1 MGNTAPIMEAKGKID
16 YGLTNDY
23 MFRAILQKSRKTL
36 IGLASALLHLNPED
50 IRDIEIT
57 NPIILGESINAKTFI
72 LDVNILL
79 NNSRMLNLEMQ
90 VNNLHNWENR
100 SLCYLCSDFSQL
112 NKGDAYEDI
121 KPVINIGILDYTLF
135 EDAPEFYA
143 EFELL
148 NKKTHRRY
156 SDKLGISV
164 LDLTQIDMASD
175 EDKTYGIDTW
185 AAVFKAKTW
194 EELRMAVQSNEYM
207 KDAAETLYELNSDET
222 IRQQCE
228 ARRRAEIEEKHM
240 QDKLKKLEEDK
251 ENLTREKNELT
262 KEKTELHIKLKN
274 EISETEKWKAKYEQ
288 LLAVQAE
295 KKN

>member
-50 IRDIEIT
+50 IKEIEIT

-175 EDKTYGIDTW
+175 EDKAFGIDTW

-251 ENLTREKNELT
+251 ENLTREK
-262 KEKTELHIKLKN
+262 TELHIKLQ
-274 EISETEKWKAKYEQ
+274 TEKESNQLLTTEAQKWKAKYEQ
-288 LLAVQAE
+288 LLAAQSRN
-295 KKN
+295 KN

>member
-36 IGLASALLHLNPED
+36 IGLASSLLHLNPED

-175 EDKTYGIDTW
+175 EDKAFGIDTW

-251 ENLTREKNELT
+251 ENLTREKNEL
-262 KEKTELHIKLKN
+262 HIKLQ
-274 EISETEKWKAKYEQ
+274 TEKESNQLLTTEAQKWKAKYEQ
-288 LLAVQAE
+288 LLAAQSRN
-295 KKN
+295 KN

>member
-1 MGNTAPIMEAKGKID
+1 MGNTAPIMEATGKID
-16 YGLTNDY
+16 YGMTNDY

-50 IRDIEIT
+50 IKDIEIT

-135 EDAPEFYA
+135 EDTPEFYA

-175 EDKTYGIDTW
+175 EDKAYGIDTW
-185 AAVFKAKTW
+185 ATVFKAKTW

-240 QDKLKKLEEDK
+240 QDKMKKLEE
-251 ENLTREKNELT
+251 EA
-262 KEKTELHIKLKN
+262 
-274 EISETEKWKAKYEQ
+274 EKWKAKYEQ
-288 LLAVQAE
+288 LLAAQSE

>member
-36 IGLASALLHLNPED
+36 IGLASSLLHLNPED
-50 IRDIEIT
+50 IKKIEIT

-148 NKKTHRRY
+148 NK
-156 SDKLGISV
+156 
-164 LDLTQIDMASD
+164 Q
-175 EDKTYGIDTW
+175 TW
-185 AAVFKAKTW
+185 YQCV
-194 EELRMAVQSNEYM
+194 R
-207 KDAAETLYELNSDET
+207 LNSD
-222 IRQQCE
+222 RYG
-228 ARRRAEIEEKHM
+228 K
-240 QDKLKKLEEDK
+240 
-251 ENLTREKNELT
+251 
-262 KEKTELHIKLKN
+262 
-274 EISETEKWKAKYEQ
+274 
-288 LLAVQAE
+288 
-295 KKN
+295 

>member
-1 MGNTAPIMEAKGKID
+1 MGNTTPIMEATGNID

-50 IRDIEIT
+50 IKDIEIT

-175 EDKTYGIDTW
+175 EDKAYGIDTW
-185 AAVFKAKTW
+185 ATVFKAKTW

-222 IRQQCE
+222 IRQQYE

-251 ENLTREKNELT
+251 ENLTREK
-262 KEKTELHIKLKN
+262 TELHIKLQN
-274 EISETEKWKAKYEQ
+274 EISETEKWKAKYKQ
-288 LLAVQAE
+288 LLAAQAE

>member
-1 MGNTAPIMEAKGKID
+1 MGNTAPIMVAKGKID

-50 IRDIEIT
+50 IKDIEIT

-121 KPVINIGILDYTLF
+121 KPVINIGIL

-175 EDKTYGIDTW
+175 EDKAYGIDTW
-185 AAVFKAKTW
+185 ATVFKAKTW

-251 ENLTREKNELT
+251 ENLTREK
-262 KEKTELHIKLKN
+262 TELHIKLQN

-288 LLAVQAE
+288 LLAAQAE

>member
-1 MGNTAPIMEAKGKID
+1 MGNTAPIMVAKGKID

-50 IRDIEIT
+50 IKEIEIT

-79 NNSRMLNLEMQ
+79 NNSEMQ

-175 EDKTYGIDTW
+175 EDKAFGIDTW

-251 ENLTREKNELT
+251 ENLTREK
-262 KEKTELHIKLKN
+262 TELHIKLQN

-288 LLAVQAE
+288 LLAAQAE

>member
-1 MGNTAPIMEAKGKID
+1 MGNTAPIMVAKGKID

-50 IRDIEIT
+50 IKEIEIT

-72 LDVNILL
+72 LDINILL

-148 NKKTHRRY
+148 NKKTHKRY

-164 LDLTQIDMASD
+164 LDLTQIGMASD
-175 EDKTYGIDTW
+175 EDKAYGIDTW
-185 AAVFKAKTW
+185 ATVFKAKTW

-207 KDAAETLYELNSDET
+207 KDAAETLYELNSGET

-228 ARRRAEIEEKHM
+228 ARRRAEIEEKHI

-262 KEKTELHIKLKN
+262 KEKTELHIKLQN

-288 LLAVQAE
+288 LLAAQAE

>member
-1 MGNTAPIMEAKGKID
+1 MGNTTPIMEATGNID

-50 IRDIEIT
+50 IKDIEIT

-175 EDKTYGIDTW
+175 EDKAYGIDTW
-185 AAVFKAKTW
+185 ATVFKAKTW

-228 ARRRAEIEEKHM
+228 ARRRAGIEEKHM

-251 ENLTREKNELT
+251 ENLTREK
-262 KEKTELHIKLKN
+262 TELHIKLQN

-288 LLAVQAE
+288 LLAAQTE

>member
-1 MGNTAPIMEAKGKID
+1 MGNTTPIMEATGNID

-50 IRDIEIT
+50 IKDIEIT

-112 NKGDAYEDI
+112 NKGDAYDA
-121 KPVINIGILDYTLF
+121 PPPAPPPGPPAYPPPA
-135 EDAPEFYA
+135 DAPEFYA

-148 NKKTHRRY
+148 AT
-156 SDKLGISV
+156 
-164 LDLTQIDMASD
+164 
-175 EDKTYGIDTW
+175 
-185 AAVFKAKTW
+185 VFKAKTW

-251 ENLTREKNELT
+251 ENLTREK
-262 KEKTELHIKLKN
+262 TELHIKLQN

-288 LLAVQAE
+288 LLAAQAE